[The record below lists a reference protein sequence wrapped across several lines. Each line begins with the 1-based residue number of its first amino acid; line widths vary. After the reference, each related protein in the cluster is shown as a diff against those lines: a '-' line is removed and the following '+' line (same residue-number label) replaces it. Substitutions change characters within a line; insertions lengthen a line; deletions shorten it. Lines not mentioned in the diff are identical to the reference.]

1 MSHPARDAARAVS
14 LRHYL
19 RLAELDVRYAR
30 YAAGELAKADPEW
43 HDDVLDRLDAD
54 LIARGIPRPAPYLEP
69 ASKFP
74 PLTKGRRGLPERKY
88 FHDTL

>member
-19 RLAELDVRYAR
+19 RLAEVDVRYAR
-30 YAAGELAKADPEW
+30 YAAGVLAKSDPEW
-43 HDDVLDRLDAD
+43 HGDVLERLDAD
-54 LIARGIPRPAPYLEP
+54 LMGRGIKFPAPYIEP
-69 ASKFP
+69 ATKFP
-74 PLTKGRRGLPERKY
+74 PLTKGRRGLPERKF